1 MRTIRIGSGA
11 GYSGDRIEPAVELAE
26 KGDIQYLVFEC
37 LGERTV
43 ALAQQARMKNPDSGY
58 DPLLEERMRAVLPV
72 CASQGIRIVTNMG
85 AANPLAAARKTAEIA
100 RSLGLSSLKIAA
112 IVGDD
117 VLDACKE
124 RDLPIMEFDGT
135 IKQLGNRLLS
145 ANAYL
150 GAEPIAEALSAGA
163 DIVITGRASDP
174 ALFLA
179 PMIHAFGWAM
189 DDWNLLGQGTVAG
202 HLLECAGQITGGYFA
217 DPGYKDI
224 PDLARLGFP
233 IGEVGE
239 DGGLVITKVKGSGG
253 AVTAQ
258 TCKEQLLYE
267 VHDPTQYIQPDVV
280 ADFSQVKVE
289 EIAPNRVRVSGGR
302 GTKRTGTLKVSVGY
316 VDSYIGEGQISYA
329 GPGALARG
337 RLALEIVRER
347 LKLTGVAASELWFEL
362 IGVDSLH
369 GANLAA
375 KANEPYEVR
384 VRVTGRTEN
393 LREAVRIGNEVET
406 LYTNGPAA
414 GGGAVGVERFD
425 LVADSDSFAQ
435 IFGAAGDAHADLVRL
450 AGARGDLSPVQRVD
464 ADQLEPPVA
473 GGDAGEFQPLA
484 NDFQRQPP
492 PRQCAGAGIGNLAL
506 ADIAVDVANR
516 DLQRAGTF
524 CSPSAAD
531 PHAVRRDLLDLH
543 LRKIRDH
550 VGLDILRG
558 IVHLVEQLLLAGLRR
573 HRAAGAFDLGDDQA
587 AVFADFADRK
597 AEPREIGNV
606 LVAGVGEVAAGD
618 LAGAFKQMSGDGALP
633 QQVPVIHRPAEGVNH
648 RRQKQRGIGGAPGD
662 HDIGA
667 AGERLRDRLGAEIGI
682 GRQ

>member
-43 ALAQQARMKNPDSGY
+43 ALAQQARMKDPESGY

-72 CASQGIRIVTNMG
+72 CAARGIRIVTNMG

-100 RSLGLSSLKIAA
+100 GSLGLSSLKIAA
-112 IVGDD
+112 VVGDD

-150 GAEPIAEALSAGA
+150 GAGPMAAALSGGA

-217 DPGYKDI
+217 DPPYKEI

-239 DGGLVITKVKGSGG
+239 DGSLVITKVEGSGG

-267 VHDPTQYIQPDVV
+267 VHDPTRYLQPDVT

-289 EIAPNRVRVSGGR
+289 EIGKDRVRVSGGR
-302 GTKRTGTLKVSVGY
+302 GTSRTGTLKVSVGY
-316 VDSYIGEGQISYA
+316 VDSFIGEGQISYA

-347 LKLTGVAASELWFEL
+347 LKLTGVAAGELRFDL

-369 GANLAA
+369 GAQISAHA
-375 KANEPYEVR
+375 SEPYEVR
-384 VRVTGRTEN
+384 VRVAGRTET

-414 GGGAVGVERFD
+414 GGGAFKSARDVVAVASVLLPRELARPQVHFVG
-425 LVADSDSFAQ
+425 
-435 IFGAAGDAHADLVRL
+435 G
-450 AGARGDLSPVQRVD
+450 
-464 ADQLEPPVA
+464 
-473 GGDAGEFQPLA
+473 
-484 NDFQRQPP
+484 
-492 PRQCAGAGIGNLAL
+492 
-506 ADIAVDVANR
+506 
-516 DLQRAGTF
+516 
-524 CSPSAAD
+524 
-531 PHAVRRDLLDLH
+531 
-543 LRKIRDH
+543 
-550 VGLDILRG
+550 
-558 IVHLVEQLLLAGLRR
+558 GLR
-573 HRAAGAFDLGDDQA
+573 
-587 AVFADFADRK
+587 
-597 AEPREIGNV
+597 
-606 LVAGVGEVAAGD
+606 
-618 LAGAFKQMSGDGALP
+618 
-633 QQVPVIHRPAEGVNH
+633 
-648 RRQKQRGIGGAPGD
+648 
-662 HDIGA
+662 
-667 AGERLRDRLGAEIGI
+667 
-682 GRQ
+682 